1 MNKFTQDALKEGI
14 EFSYTD
20 DGKIEVL
27 VSPNYGA
34 GWSTWNEI
42 SMALD
47 KRIIDYFKEHGKEPD
62 CREVEAFVEGLGY
75 RRCFAGGWYDIE
87 IETVEKGEAFM
98 ITEYDGFE
106 ELVSYGR
113 NSFYE
118 L

>member
-14 EFSYTD
+14 EFSYTE
-20 DGKIEVL
+20 DGKIEIL
-27 VSPNYGA
+27 ISPHYGA

-47 KRIIDYFKEHGKEPD
+47 KRIIDYFKQHGRSVEYD
-62 CREVEAFVEGLGY
+62 EVEAFVRSLGY
-75 RRCFAGGWYDIE
+75 RRCYAGGWDDIV

-98 ITEYDGFE
+98 VTEYDGYE
-106 ELVSYGR
+106 TLESYGR

>member
-47 KRIIDYFKEHGKEPD
+47 KRIIDYFKEYGKKPD
-62 CREVEAFVEGLGY
+62 CSEVEAFVEGLGY
-75 RRCFAGGWYDIE
+75 SRCYAGGWYDIE

-98 ITEYDGFE
+98 IT
-106 ELVSYGR
+106 
-113 NSFYE
+113 
-118 L
+118 